1 MSRATGGFP
10 APTRPLT
17 ATRRR
22 SARACSP
29 RAPPHSRAHAPPLR
43 PRPLPRGPAPLRA
56 GTPRW
61 VRRGRGPLARREG
74 GAGPPRGPKAARV
87 TGGGGGGMAGRPGR
101 PGAGRSPS
109 GSPAEAGGP
118 ARGRVRGRGG
128 ESRRS
133 AGPPLPS
140 MKFKLLGA
148 AGSRRAARG
157 REAASRGAGVG
168 ASPFAA
174 GRARLPQ
181 VSAARCSPSSQHVV
195 LRQR

>member
-1 MSRATGGFP
+1 
-10 APTRPLT
+10 
-17 ATRRR
+17 
-22 SARACSP
+22 
-29 RAPPHSRAHAPPLR
+29 
-43 PRPLPRGPAPLRA
+43 
-56 GTPRW
+56 
-61 VRRGRGPLARREG
+61 
-74 GAGPPRGPKAARV
+74 
-87 TGGGGGGMAGRPGR
+87 MAGRRER

-140 MKFKLLGA
+140 MKFKSLGA

-157 REAASRGAGVG
+157 REAAGGGAGVG
-168 ASPFAA
+168 ALPFAA
-174 GRARLPQ
+174 GRARFPQ
-181 VSAARCSPSSQHVV
+181 VSAARRSPASNHV